1 MRYILLLRGIN
12 VGGKHQ
18 VSMGE
23 MKELLRA
30 AGFEEVDSYI
40 NSGNLFFTSDESLER
55 CISKIAC
62 VLENR
67 YDFSIPFAL
76 LTEEEFV
83 QERAA
88 LPDWWKGPLARRD
101 VLFFSCDLVPSEVLA
116 FVDTAPLHHEI
127 IHVGKH
133 AVFWGHE
140 DASEFL
146 KSAYH
151 KKIMKQN
158 FYKKITI
165 RNGNTFEN
173 IADLLEKGRKIR
185 IGEKER
191 L

>member
-23 MKELLRA
+23 LKELLMA

-76 LTEEEFV
+76 LTKEAYL
-83 QERAA
+83 QERAE
-88 LPDWWKGPLARRD
+88 LPDWWKDAMARRD
-101 VLFFSCDLVPSEVLA
+101 VLFFSCHLDPSAVLA
-116 FVDTAPLHHEI
+116 FVDAVALHHEI
-127 IHVGKH
+127 LYVGKH
-133 AVFWGHE
+133 AIFWGHYDE
-140 DASEFL
+140 SEFL

-151 KKIMKQN
+151 KKIMKQD

-165 RNGNTFEN
+165 RNGNTFEK
-173 IADLLEKGRKIR
+173 IADLLEKEG
-185 IGEKER
+185 
-191 L
+191 